1 MTEPTAA
8 PSPDSGSLKAWRVQ
22 FDGWMALAYAETRGQ
37 ARADVVSWYGL
48 HPESFLAAR
57 VYRVPQIDSLARLN
71 ERGVE
76 ESHAVWE
83 TAGFNPYL
91 DPVNRP

>member
-1 MTEPTAA
+1 MPETPLSKGA
-8 PSPDSGSLKAWRVQ
+8 GCLKAWRVQ
-22 FDGWMALAYAETRGQ
+22 FVDWMALAYAETRGQ
-37 ARADVVSWYGL
+37 ARADVVSHYGL

-57 VYRVPQIDSLARLN
+57 VTRVPKIDDLAAKN
-71 ERGVE
+71 GRGVE
-76 ESHAVWE
+76 ESHWVWE